1 MEIHEEKFENYFQF
15 LSARK
20 KWDTPKAQDTKR
32 TSAGYPNMYCIYILN
47 NNDTPSDFLISLIK
61 KFFHKN
67 TSQAIKTAMEIDKEG
82 RALCNIYTRDTAE
95 TKVMQVLEYA
105 QAEQQDV
112 KCIMQKRSDQNVIK
126 KS

>member
-20 KWDTPKAQDTKR
+20 SWNNPKGKDTAPTGP
-32 TSAGYPNMYCIYILN
+32 GYPNMYCVYILN
-47 NNDTPSDFLISLIK
+47 NANTPSDFLISIIK

-67 TSQAIKTAMEIDKEG
+67 TSQAIKATMEIDKEG
-82 RALCNIYTRDTAE
+82 RTLCNVFTRDAAE

-105 QAEQQDV
+105 QAEQQDI
-112 KCIMQKRSDQNVIK
+112 KCIMQKSDSHVVK